1 MYNAG
6 MQRETTLPASEEWLP
21 PLVMPLEEVRE
32 SIAQGA
38 SDSKRGA
45 AQARA
50 ARLRAIAM
58 QAAAEAEQPW
68 DDAPPP
74 ALVGARPPKMRYN
87 HEAMVN
93 LILMNPGI
101 TQREISLAMGYTQ
114 AWISTVMNSD
124 AFQALLARR
133 QAEVVDP
140 EITLTLRERATGV
153 ATRSM
158 QVLMEKLAKPADAIA
173 DNFAL
178 RAFELS
184 AKATGM
190 GGNAPPP
197 PTIDAS
203 ANLAILADRLCRLQG
218 RTQSADIVDVT
229 PQGEKGTP

>member
-1 MYNAG
+1 
-6 MQRETTLPASEEWLP
+6 
-21 PLVMPLEEVRE
+21 
-32 SIAQGA
+32 
-38 SDSKRGA
+38 
-45 AQARA
+45 
-50 ARLRAIAM
+50 
-58 QAAAEAEQPW
+58 
-68 DDAPPP
+68 
-74 ALVGARPPKMRYN
+74 MRYN

-101 TQREISLAMGYTQ
+101 KQKEIAIAMGYTE
-114 AWISTVMNSD
+114 AWISSVINSD
-124 AFQALLARR
+124 AFQALLAKR
-133 QAEVVDP
+133 QADVVNP

-197 PTIDAS
+197 PPVDAS

-218 RTQSADIVDVT
+218 KTQPADIVDIPAA
-229 PQGEKGTP
+229 PQ

>member
-1 MYNAG
+1 MLVRARWCIIAG
-6 MQRETTLPASEEWLP
+6 MQASHAQLSPPGLPGDQAPGS
-21 PLVMPLEEVRE
+21 
-32 SIAQGA
+32 Q
-38 SDSKRGA
+38 RGA

-58 QAAAEAEQPW
+58 RAAAEADLEW
-68 DDAPPP
+68 DDTGPPP
-74 ALVGARPPKMRYN
+74 VLVGARPPRMRYN

-101 TQREISLAMGYTQ
+101 KQKEIAIAMGYTE
-114 AWISTVMNSD
+114 AWISSVINSD
-124 AFQALLARR
+124 AFQALLAKR
-133 QAEVVDP
+133 QADVVNP

-197 PTIDAS
+197 PTVDAS

-218 RTQSADIVDVT
+218 RTQPADIVDI
-229 PQGEKGTP
+229 PSRGDA